1 MSQGLDHS
9 LKNNGGKSLLVD
21 YNLLTSGKFPKI
33 IFSVNYKLVL
43 GNP

>member
-21 YNLLTSGKFPKI
+21 YNLLTIPV
-33 IFSVNYKLVL
+33 VNSQKLSSQ
-43 GNP
+43 